1 MEFSKALKSSVFV
14 KKKKKSFSPIP
25 LVTRLPLLDDESKPS
40 VQDVDIIGDI
50 IDCKLFHES
59 SSPGRRLGT
68 RNGREALYLRS
79 KLFFFENTIS
89 SIHRG
94 YICRIAERPLWGS
107 GRCGQCGT
115 Q

>member
-1 MEFSKALKSSVFV
+1 M
-14 KKKKKSFSPIP
+14 
-25 LVTRLPLLDDESKPS
+25 TRLPLLDDESKPS

-79 KLFFFENTIS
+79 KLFFFLKIPFPL
-89 SIHRG
+89 
-94 YICRIAERPLWGS
+94 YIVDIFAGLRRDH
-107 GRCGQCGT
+107 CGEVGDVVNAGLSRT
-115 Q
+115 